1 MMGPMAA
8 ALTSQQA
15 LRLWH
20 HALSSSVRAEG
31 PDLSAR
37 QMAILMQVYLDTPP
51 HTVRGLAAG
60 LRISKPAV
68 VRALDTLGRLDL
80 IRRRRDQDDKRNV
93 LVQRTVKG
101 SVFLSEFADIIATA
115 AEAV

>member
-15 LRLWH
+15 LKLWH
-20 HALSSSVRAEG
+20 HALSSSVRADG

-37 QMAILMQVYLDTPP
+37 QMAIFLNVYLTVPP
-51 HTVRGLAAG
+51 HTVRGLAAN

-68 VRALDTLGRLDL
+68 VRALDTLGRLDFT
-80 IRRRRDQDDKRNV
+80 RRRRDQDDKRNV
-93 LVQRTVKG
+93 LIQRTVKG
-101 SVFLSEFADIIATA
+101 SVFLSEFADLVVTA
-115 AEAV
+115 GESV